1 MRIWLELTQEEGEK
15 LFEAVKGFSVDR
27 MQTAVVGAPAEK
39 AEKKS
44 KQDSGKAVKNEKTEK
59 IEKPEDEPKVTK
71 EMIRAVLIEKKLQDK
86 VLKDLFAK
94 YGASNLSGVK
104 EEDYPAFIKDAEA
117 L

>member
-39 AEKKS
+39 AEKKN
-44 KQDSGKAVKNEKTEK
+44 KQESGKVAKEEKTEK
-59 IEKPEDEPKVTK
+59 PEDGPKVTK

-104 EEDYPAFIKDAEA
+104 EEDYPAFMKDAEA
-117 L
+117 V